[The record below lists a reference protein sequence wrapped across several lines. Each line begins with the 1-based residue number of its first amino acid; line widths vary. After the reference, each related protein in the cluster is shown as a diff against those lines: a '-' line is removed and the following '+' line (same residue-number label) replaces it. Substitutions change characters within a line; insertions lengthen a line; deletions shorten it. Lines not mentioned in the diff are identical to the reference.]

1 MTSPQEISENE
12 YSKKKAKKYLLKIYA
27 ENVEYLDS
35 LAGEERD
42 RFINEAINLY
52 LGNYSSYKQKVEL
65 FNLAKKIIVI
75 GFTFLISFIV
85 IYSCMKFMTI
95 STKKTNYQMQENFE
109 VLFDKYNISK

>member
-42 RFINEAINLY
+42 RFINDAINLY
-52 LGNYSSYKQKVEL
+52 LGK
-65 FNLAKKIIVI
+65 
-75 GFTFLISFIV
+75 
-85 IYSCMKFMTI
+85 TI
-95 STKKTNYQMQENFE
+95 
-109 VLFDKYNISK
+109 